1 MAAPS
6 SIEGLV
12 SREAGTIIT
21 TPDVRRELDTVL
33 DFVSTQEQSERLT
46 FVTLIMDHAP
56 YSVQKRIKA
65 STILP
70 KNVPGTHDVYIK
82 IENGVVTNI
91 EVREHP
97 RTLFGNL
104 LCTGT
109 CFRFRGE
116 GTPENIDAMETIVD
130 LERIDE
136 KFVMNEFMFT
146 TTEEEEE
153 VSETTELDV
162 QETPSPES

>member
-1 MAAPS
+1 MAFTPPNGS
-6 SIEGLV
+6 PIPNNSV
-12 SREAGTIIT
+12 VT
-21 TPDVRRELDTVL
+21 TTDVRRELDKVL
-33 DFVSTQEQSERLT
+33 DFIDTQVDNDRLS
-46 FVTLIMDHAP
+46 FLTLVMDHAP
-56 YSVQKRIKA
+56 YSLQQKVRA

-70 KNVPGTHDVYIK
+70 KNVPGTHDIYIK

-91 EVREHP
+91 EIREHP

-116 GTPENIDAMETIVD
+116 GTPENIAAMETIID
-130 LERIDE
+130 LERLDE
-136 KFVMNEFMFT
+136 KFVMNELMFT

-153 VSETTELDV
+153 ASETTEPDV